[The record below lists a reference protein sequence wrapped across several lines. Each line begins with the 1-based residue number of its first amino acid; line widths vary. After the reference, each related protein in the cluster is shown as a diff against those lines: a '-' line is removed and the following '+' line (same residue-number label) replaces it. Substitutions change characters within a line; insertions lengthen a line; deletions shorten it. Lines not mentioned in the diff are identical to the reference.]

1 MLVFEIW
8 RGVVWRCVVLVFRHG
23 KAWRRPTLPRLET
36 QYHWRGGVSRPSS
49 GRDRVLGPS
58 LWPPG
63 RVMPDLVKVCLGVV
77 SGFCGVFVLLDRAV
91 QGCAAVHGGLIC
103 IDGLGEDK
111 PDERLVRLGCTHC
124 WASTCLLSTWWST
137 TALQGDLILRGASRL
152 DAFSGYPVR
161 T

>member
-1 MLVFEIW
+1 MSLTSYRAAPPRGCEDLVSVL
-8 RGVVWRCVVLVFRHG
+8 RRCVVFRNG

-63 RVMPDLVKVCLGVV
+63 RVMPECDVCVVFSGSCCCARGIDLWVT
-77 SGFCGVFVLLDRAV
+77 GFV
-91 QGCAAVHGGLIC
+91 
-103 IDGLGEDK
+103 EDK
-111 PDERLVRLGCTHC
+111 PDERLVRLGYAHC
-124 WASTCLLSTWWST
+124 WTSTCLLSTWWST